1 VETIGNFVARRS
13 RFHLQHPSGLLLKS
27 TSYRLCPDVDE
38 SDNFLLLATSVHS
51 RFTATY
57 LSAVNFGKR
66 FLLFPSAQTVRAA
79 FTRLTGSAGKTD
91 FGTLSE
97 R

>member
-1 VETIGNFVARRS
+1 LTKATIFYFS
-13 RFHLQHPSGLLLKS
+13 RHL
-27 TSYRLCPDVDE
+27 
-38 SDNFLLLATSVHS
+38 
-51 RFTATY
+51 TY